1 MTTKLTDIIETTTD
15 TLEVVQ
21 SVIDTASLIANKI
34 PDALPAEARIAGRI
48 AALNSL
54 PSTRHRRRVLAKLQA
69 QLKVLE
75 ST

>member
-21 SVIDTASLIANKI
+21 SVIDTATLIVNKI

-48 AALNSL
+48 AILQTLKAT
-54 PSTRHRRRVLAKLQA
+54 PHRRRLLAKLTA
-69 QLKVLE
+69 QLKALE
-75 ST
+75 TT